1 MKYNSYI
8 PLVPCTYISIFYDF
22 TSSIGQFWTLK
33 ISKTFLGIWN
43 GGMSS
48 KFLKSLFFPVEV
60 KKNRL
65 YNRISLIPVQKSS
78 RFFLNWYFEIPQEVF
93 IHRKGQPLKNIFFP
107 KSGNY
112 SVGKG
117 NVDFSGT

>member
-22 TSSIGQFWTLK
+22 TSSIWQFWTLK
-33 ISKTFLGIWN
+33 ILKTFLGIWN

-48 KFLKSLFFPVEV
+48 KFLQSLFFPVEV

-78 RFFLNWYFEIPQEVF
+78 RFFLYMNPTGILKYHKKFTVF

-107 KSGNY
+107 QIR
-112 SVGKG
+112 
-117 NVDFSGT
+117 